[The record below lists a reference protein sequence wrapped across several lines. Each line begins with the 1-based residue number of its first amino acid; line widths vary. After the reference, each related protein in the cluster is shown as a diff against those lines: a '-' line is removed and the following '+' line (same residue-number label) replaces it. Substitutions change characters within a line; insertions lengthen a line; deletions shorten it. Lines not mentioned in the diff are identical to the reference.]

1 MTEATDPFWD
11 TVDAL
16 RENDPSFRREAYG
29 FVVGAL
35 GRTVL
40 ELPEGRRR
48 DPERR
53 HLTGQELLAG
63 VIRCARQEFGALA
76 PTVFAEWGIQKG
88 EDVGRIVFQLVE
100 AGQLSARPEDTLED
114 FRRGPDLVTEL
125 GVRTESGR

>member
-63 VIRCARQEFGALA
+63 VIRCARQEFGALS
-76 PTVFAEWGIQKG
+76 PNGG
-88 EDVGRIVFQLVE
+88 
-100 AGQLSARPEDTLED
+100 S
-114 FRRGPDLVTEL
+114 RR
-125 GVRTESGR
+125 VRTWVASFSSSSRRDS